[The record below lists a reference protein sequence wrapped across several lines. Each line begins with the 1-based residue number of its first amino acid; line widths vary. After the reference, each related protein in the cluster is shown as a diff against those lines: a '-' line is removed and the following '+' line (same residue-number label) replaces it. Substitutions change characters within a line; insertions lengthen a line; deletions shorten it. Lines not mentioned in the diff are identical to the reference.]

1 MSFLDLYMNKNPLI
15 TSSDDGNENSEPVAT
30 VFGIP
35 FDATHSYKP
44 GCRFGPDAIRDSFN
58 NIEVF
63 HPELGVDLE
72 EANIEDLGNTRHT
85 VVASEMIDMVKK
97 ITTELAAKKRQ
108 LFILGGEH
116 SITFGAYPSFPKET
130 GYVVFDA
137 HYDLRDE
144 FADIK
149 LSHASYLRRIV
160 EERGDAENIL
170 HVGARAF
177 VQEELEFLKEHDI
190 KTISDR
196 QIRNGDGPK
205 LLREHLSSFDS
216 VYSSFDLDVL
226 DPAFAPGVGNPEA
239 VGITS
244 RELFDMIM
252 SFENTNVVGADIV
265 ELNPYHDNG
274 STASLAA
281 KIMSTLIALNL
292 SKKNNS

>member
-1 MSFLDLYMNKNPLI
+1 MSFLELYMNKNPMI
-15 TSSDDGNENSEPVAT
+15 TSSDDDSEPVAT
-30 VFGIP
+30 LFGIP
-35 FDATHSYKP
+35 FDSTHSYKP

-58 NIEVF
+58 NIEIF
-63 HPELGVDLE
+63 HPDLKIDLE
-72 EANIEDLGNTRHT
+72 NVNIEDLGNTRHT

-97 ITTELAAKKRQ
+97 ITTELVSKQRQ

-116 SITFGAYPSFPKET
+116 SITYGTYTSFPKET

-160 EERGDAENIL
+160 EERGSENIL

-177 VQEELEFLKEHDI
+177 VKEELEFLTENKI

-196 QIRNGDGPK
+196 EIRDGKGPN
-205 LLREHLSSFDS
+205 LLKDYVSTFDS

-226 DPAFAPGVGNPEA
+226 DPAFASGVGNPEA

-244 RELFDMIM
+244 RELFDMIHA
-252 SFENTNVVGADIV
+252 FDETKVIGTDIV

-281 KIMSTLIALNL
+281 KIISTLIAMNL
-292 SKKNNS
+292 SQNN